1 LLNPEHS
8 DSRKLKIGKPKPFDF
23 DLRMFR

>member
-8 DSRKLKIGKPKPFDF
+8 DFRKLKIEKPKPFEF